1 MMPFNQAGVTMHARD
16 PHDGPQTP
24 QQESAAPSKRAWSAP
39 QLTMLDAKETLS
51 GAPSTIEETPIN
63 NKPGS

>member
-1 MMPFNQAGVTMHARD
+1 MMPFTQTGVTMHARD
-16 PHDGPQTP
+16 PHETP
-24 QQESAAPSKRAWSAP
+24 QQESAGPGKRAWSAP